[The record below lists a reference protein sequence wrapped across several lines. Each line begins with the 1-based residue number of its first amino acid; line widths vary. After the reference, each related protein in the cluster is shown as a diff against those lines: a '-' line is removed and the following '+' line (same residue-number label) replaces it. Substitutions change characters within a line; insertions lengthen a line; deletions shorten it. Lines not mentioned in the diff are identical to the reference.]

1 MTRSPTRISDHVGRE
16 YLLVSAYDVE
26 HWSYATARETLLE
39 VLREGMGAA
48 DVRRVAEQ
56 CGYTGEASDLE
67 AIAAC
72 VAEAIASGRFVPVSV
87 PDPIPHGRP
96 VLALDGPTDD
106 WDSAV
111 PLSSLSRAPADE
123 PVTWLEVQFVDPWW
137 RPFTGMTLELEL
149 PNGDLVR
156 RGLDGQARLRID
168 ALAGPRRPCRA
179 WLPADAAVP
188 RGSSAGQR
196 PPAGETGRARRGGA
210 PIQLP
215 LETHNVIIVEV
226 PHVPSW

>member
-67 AIAAC
+67 AIAAG

-137 RPFTGMTLELEL
+137 RPFSGVAVELEL
-149 PNGDLVR
+149 PDGELVR
-156 RGLDGQARLRID
+156 RELDADARLRVE
-168 ALAGPRRPCRA
+168 ALPGPKRACRA
-179 WLPADAAVP
+179 WLPADATAT
-188 RGSSAGQR
+188 RGSSAVVR
-196 PPAGETGRARRGGA
+196 PANGETGHTRPGGSA
-210 PIQLP
+210 IQLP
-215 LETHNVIIVEV
+215 PETHNVIRVEV
-226 PHVPSW
+226 PHVPSC